1 MTNEELRKA
10 NELKDKIFKLERF
23 IDSLKYNSNVRI
35 FNKLLSSKEKHNIS
49 VVISD
54 YMRPFEFYEL
64 NREQR
69 YKLISIL
76 EDEKQEYMKQ
86 LEEMQESEEQRMI
99 HKFIIELTDDT
110 KGYEDGVD
118 YLERVYGA

>member
-23 IDSLKYNSNVRI
+23 IDSLKCNSNVRI

-86 LEEMQESEEQRMI
+86 LEEM
-99 HKFIIELTDDT
+99 
-110 KGYEDGVD
+110 
-118 YLERVYGA
+118 